1 MFWLWLLRFVWD
13 RLSGFSKLPLYENY
27 FLVVE
32 IGYQLSCVFILSMVL
47 YL

>member
-1 MFWLWLLRFVWD
+1 MD

-27 FLVVE
+27 FPVVE
-32 IGYQLSCVFILSMVL
+32 IGYQLICIFILYLFL

>member
-1 MFWLWLLRFVWD
+1 MD

-27 FLVVE
+27 FSIVE
-32 IGYQLSCVFILSMVL
+32 IDYQLSCVFILCLFL

>member
-1 MFWLWLLRFVWD
+1 
-13 RLSGFSKLPLYENY
+13 LSGFSKLPLYENY

>member
-1 MFWLWLLRFVWD
+1 MD

-27 FLVVE
+27 FPFVE
-32 IGYQLSCVFILSMVL
+32 IGYQLNCVFILYLFL

>member
-27 FLVVE
+27 FLVVD
-32 IGYQLSCVFILSMVL
+32 IYYQLDCIFILSLVF
-47 YL
+47 

>member
-1 MFWLWLLRFVWD
+1 MD

-27 FLVVE
+27 FPVVE
-32 IGYQLSCVFILSMVL
+32 ICYQLSCVFILYLVL

>member
-1 MFWLWLLRFVWD
+1 MD

-27 FLVVE
+27 FPLVD
-32 IGYQLSCVFILSMVL
+32 IDYQLSCVFILYLVL